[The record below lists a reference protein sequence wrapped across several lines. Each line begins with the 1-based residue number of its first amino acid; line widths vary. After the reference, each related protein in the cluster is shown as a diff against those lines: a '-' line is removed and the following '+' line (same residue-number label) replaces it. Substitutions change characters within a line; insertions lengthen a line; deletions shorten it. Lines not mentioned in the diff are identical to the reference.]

1 MKEFSNQTAL
11 ITGASEG
18 IGRATAKLF
27 AERGANLILVARNE
41 IRIQELKSELCSYGV
56 NISVFK
62 VDIADAKAVD
72 EFFKQ
77 APPFDCAVNN
87 AGTEGQINEIQDL
100 TLDDYA
106 EVFDLNVRG
115 LWLCMQNEVSHF
127 RKNKKSGAIVNLS
140 SILGFMG
147 VAGSSLY
154 GGSKHAVIGF
164 TKSVAVE
171 QINHGVRVN
180 CVSPGAIDTAMIRR
194 VLNKPE
200 DHQFK
205 NLEPLS
211 RVAPAEEVAEA
222 IVWLASSK
230 TKHINGHNLV
240 IDAGRTVNIG

>member
-1 MKEFSNQTAL
+1 MKEFANQTAL

-41 IRIQELKSELCSYGV
+41 SRLQDLKSELSSYGV
-56 NISVFK
+56 NISIFK
-62 VDIADAKAVD
+62 VDIADTKAVD

-77 APPFDCAVNN
+77 APPFDYAVNN
-87 AGTEGQINEIQDL
+87 AGTEGKISEVQEL
-100 TLDDYA
+100 TLDDYS

-127 RKNKKSGAIVNLS
+127 RKNKKPGAIVNLS

-147 VAGSSLY
+147 AAGSSLY

-222 IVWLASSK
+222 IVWLASSAS
-230 TKHINGHNLV
+230 KHINGHNLV